1 MNWFHRERRRHLAS
15 VFNAVALGE
24 LAVIG
29 FNGLQDGV
37 YAGFGEALVVFIL
50 LEFLA
55 LAMTPR
61 GNDDEPD
68 DYATYARRR
77 VPPAG

>member
-1 MNWFHRERRRHLAS
+1 VKWFHRERRRHLAS

-29 FNGLQDGV
+29 FKGLQDGF
-37 YAGFGEALVVFIL
+37 YAGSGEGVVVFIL
-50 LEFLA
+50 REFLA
-55 LAMTPR
+55 LAMTPQ

-68 DYATYARRR
+68 SYATYARRR